1 MAGSSS
7 ARPAI
12 WMAVLFLGKQ
22 ACQYPPPPTGG
33 MESTSISLDV
43 GALQNLA
50 EDIAPQLAKLLSGAS
65 PEFELKLKL
74 KTKPGGDLSEIIA
87 LMQKADPNWKI

>member
-1 MAGSSS
+1 
-7 ARPAI
+7 
-12 WMAVLFLGKQ
+12 MAVLFLGKQ